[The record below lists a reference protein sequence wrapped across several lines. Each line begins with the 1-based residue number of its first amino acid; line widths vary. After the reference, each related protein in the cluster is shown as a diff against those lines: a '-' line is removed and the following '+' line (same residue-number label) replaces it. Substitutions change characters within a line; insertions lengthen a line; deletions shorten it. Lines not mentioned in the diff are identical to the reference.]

1 MKKLD
6 RDITTTSSVTASTS
20 APSRHLS
27 SSQPFNTGSGKE
39 ILTQVV
45 YAIDYLK
52 SKDKPVSF
60 DDIWSYLCIAASQ
73 QHYAV
78 LRRALIEHPRVDYD
92 PQGLDGHS
100 SFRFRPVYN
109 IRTADDLMNYLK
121 RQTSAQYVS
130 VEELKEGWPTAV
142 AEVEALESKGQ
153 ALVRRVVRNKRKDML
168 VWLNDP
174 SLTLHIDQDFQDYW
188 HSIKL
193 PSDPRDLR
201 SELEEAGFTLT
212 SQVKE
217 MVTFNNAKGKK
228 RKISRK
234 IVRTTNV
241 HMDDI
246 LNDYSQVQK
255 QVSGNLVRK
264 Q

>member
-1 MKKLD
+1 MN
-6 RDITTTSSVTASTS
+6 ASTS
-20 APSRHLS
+20 VPSRHAS
-27 SSQPFNTGSGKE
+27 SLRPIDTGFGKE
-39 ILTQVV
+39 VMTQVV
-45 YAIDYLK
+45 YAIDYLR
-52 SKDKPVSF
+52 SKDKPVRF
-60 DDIWSYLCIAASQ
+60 DDIQSYLSTPASQ
-73 QHYAV
+73 QHYVV

-109 IRTADDLMNYLK
+109 IRTADDLMNHLK
-121 RQTSAQYVS
+121 RQTSAQHVS

-153 ALVRRVVRNKRKDML
+153 VLVRRVVRNKRKDML

-193 PSDPRDLR
+193 PPDPRDMR
-201 SELEEAGFTLT
+201 SELEEAGLTPT

-217 MVTFNNAKGKK
+217 VAKLISVKGKK

-234 IVRTTNV
+234 AGRTTNM
-241 HMDDI
+241 HMDGI
-246 LNDYSQVQK
+246 LEDYSHVQK
-255 QVSGNLVRK
+255 
-264 Q
+264 